1 MNKALLYIH
10 GKGGN
15 AQEVEQYKPYFINY
29 DCYGLDFD
37 IFTPFETRKIILNEF
52 EGLHKNHEKI
62 SVLANSIGAYFSMIA
77 LQNCPVEKA
86 LFISPI
92 LDMEKLLLEMINSAG
107 ITENELFEKGKIKT
121 DFGETLSWDYLQYVR
136 DNPIKWNIRTEI
148 LYAEN
153 DNLTS
158 IETVNIF
165 VKNHNANL
173 TIMKNGEHW
182 FHTPEQMYFLYKWLQ
197 SVITERN

>member
-52 EGLHKNHEKI
+52 ESLHKNHEKI

-92 LDMEKLLLEMINSAG
+92 LDMEKLLLEMINSVG
-107 ITENELFEKGKIKT
+107 ITEKELFEKGQIKT

-158 IETVNIF
+158 LETVKAF

-182 FHTPEQMYFLYKWLQ
+182 FHTPEQMNFLYKWLQ
-197 SVITERN
+197 NVLSK

>member
-15 AQEVEQYKPYFINY
+15 AQEVEQYKPYFIDY

-52 EGLHKNHEKI
+52 ERLHKNHEKI

-107 ITENELFEKGKIKT
+107 ITENELFEKGQIKT
-121 DFGETLSWDYLQYVR
+121 DFGETLSWDYLRYVR

-182 FHTPEQMYFLYKWLQ
+182 FHTPEQMDFLYKWLQ

>member
-52 EGLHKNHEKI
+52 ERLHKNHEKI

-92 LDMEKLLLEMINSAG
+92 LNMEKLLLEMINSAG
-107 ITENELFEKGKIKT
+107 ITENELFEKGQIKT

-182 FHTPEQMYFLYKWLQ
+182 FHTPEQMNFLYKWLQ
-197 SVITERN
+197 NVLSK

>member
-52 EGLHKNHEKI
+52 ERLHKNHEKI

-182 FHTPEQMYFLYKWLQ
+182 FHTPEQMNFLYKWLQ
-197 SVITERN
+197 NVLSK